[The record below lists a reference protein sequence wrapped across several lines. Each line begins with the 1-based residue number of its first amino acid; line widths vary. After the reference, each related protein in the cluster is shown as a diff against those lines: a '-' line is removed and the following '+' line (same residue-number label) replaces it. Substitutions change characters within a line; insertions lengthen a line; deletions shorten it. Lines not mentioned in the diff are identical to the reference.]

1 MAISHLSDEKMVKT
15 LLTLSKRGVQIEIL
29 THDTERRVPDWV
41 ENQLDK
47 QLLFRRYRHPQ
58 GFPMHNKFILIDT
71 HQSREVIFGS
81 MNFSKHSLYANHE
94 LLVVSSSSFLY
105 DAFETRWQQMLNEK
119 EALLS

>member
-1 MAISHLSDEKMVKT
+1 VKT

-105 DAFETRWQQMLNEK
+105 DTFETRWQQMLNEK